1 MPPRD
6 WNLRIKDILES
17 IAKISRYT
25 EGITFEIFSADEMII
40 DAVVRNIAIIGE
52 AARNI
57 PVEIQEKYPQ
67 IPWDEICGM
76 RNIVIHQYFGVSLS
90 ILWQTVKEDLPKLA
104 KMLNDITE
112 QEI

>member
-6 WNLRIKDILES
+6 WDLRIKDILES

-25 EGITFEIFSADEMII
+25 EGITFEVFSADEMII
-40 DAVVRNIAIIGE
+40 DAVIRNIAVIGE

-57 PVEIQEKYPQ
+57 PVEIQEQYPQ

-76 RNIVIHQYFGVSLS
+76 RNIVIHQYFGVSLT
-90 ILWQTVKEDLPKLA
+90 ILWQTVKEDLPLLA
-104 KMLNDITE
+104 TMLKNIIR
-112 QEI
+112 QEN